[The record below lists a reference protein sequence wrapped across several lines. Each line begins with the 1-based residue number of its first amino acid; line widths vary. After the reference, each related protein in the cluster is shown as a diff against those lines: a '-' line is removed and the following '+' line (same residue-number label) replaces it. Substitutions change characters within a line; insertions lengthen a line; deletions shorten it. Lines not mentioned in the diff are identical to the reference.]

1 MRLFECQN
9 CGQLLYF
16 ENTLCEKWP
25 EHGRAVPHGVGPP
38 SPRGGHYYW
47 DRLVRDGVW
56 LDAFRA
62 LFGDER
68 QDYQACLGQ
77 HYAAYA
83 VNGLNHSVGQPD
95 LYPFVLA
102 PTVMGKLRFIHGF
115 VHPGVAE
122 VARAF
127 R

>member
-25 EHGRAVPHGVGPP
+25 EHGRAVPHGVGAP

-77 HYAAYA
+77 HQASMRSTA
-83 VNGLNHSVGQPD
+83 ST
-95 LYPFVLA
+95 
-102 PTVMGKLRFIHGF
+102 TVWASQTFTRSSSRRRSWESCGSSTASCTP
-115 VHPGVAE
+115 VYE